1 MKRRNA
7 VIVIISGLALS
18 ACQSPE
24 PASDETQKL
33 EQRVAELEAAL
44 AEKNSGV
51 PAEAEV
57 ARPTSTR
64 PAPTPAA
71 ARPERPTPAPASRP
85 VARPAEP
92 EPMEELPAKAES
104 EPATQDPFPA
114 TVDAEAEAPFVREL
128 PAPQEIETEPVVPR
142 PDPGPEPVEIPDG
155 TELTL
160 VLETPLSSVDSKP
173 GDLVVAKVERAVDA
187 TGAIA
192 LPGATYVEGRVLE
205 VRNSGRVKGRA
216 RVVAAFDRIILR
228 GEPRR
233 LETTPI
239 VVEAESGAKRDAK
252 IVAGATA
259 AGAVLGAILGGKG
272 GAGKGA
278 ILGGGAGAG
287 AVLATKGKEVDLPS
301 GSRWTVRVREGG
313 SY

>member
-1 MKRRNA
+1 MPDQTRKT
-7 VIVIISGLALS
+7 ISSTQASALVD
-18 ACQSPE
+18 QSPYM
-24 PASDETQKL
+24 TKWMLYQWL
-33 EQRVAELEAAL
+33 R
-44 AEKNSGV
+44 
-51 PAEAEV
+51 
-57 ARPTSTR
+57 
-64 PAPTPAA
+64 
-71 ARPERPTPAPASRP
+71 
-85 VARPAEP
+85 
-92 EPMEELPAKAES
+92 
-104 EPATQDPFPA
+104 
-114 TVDAEAEAPFVREL
+114 RE
-128 PAPQEIETEPVVPR
+128 
-142 PDPGPEPVEIPDG
+142 DPGEDEADARMQWGLKMQPLVLAQCAEDLRLEVIPNG

-160 VLETPLSSVDSKP
+160 VLETPLSSVNSKP
-173 GDLVVAKVERAVDA
+173 GDLVVARVERAIDD

-205 VRNSGRVKGRA
+205 VRASGRVKGRA

-259 AGAVLGAILGGKG
+259 AGAVLGAVLGGKS

-287 AVLATKGKEVDLPS
+287 AVLATKGEEVDLPS
-301 GSRWTVRVREGG
+301 GSRWTVHVREGG

>member
-1 MKRRNA
+1 MKLRTA
-7 VIVIISGLALS
+7 VALIVSSLALG
-18 ACQSPE
+18 ACQSRE
-24 PASDETQKL
+24 PASDETERL
-33 EQRVAELEAAL
+33 AQRVAELEAAL
-44 AEKNSGV
+44 AEQRI
-51 PAEAEV
+51 EE
-57 ARPTSTR
+57 
-64 PAPTPAA
+64 
-71 ARPERPTPAPASRP
+71 
-85 VARPAEP
+85 PAEP
-92 EPMEELPAKAES
+92 EVAQPVSPPRAVAHPERSTPRAPVAPRPEPRPVEGLPPANKSES
-104 EPATQDPFPA
+104 TNEASTPPAVEAEPATS
-114 TVDAEAEAPFVREL
+114 L
-128 PAPQEIETEPVVPR
+128 PVSQEIETEPVVPR
-142 PDPGPEPVEIPDG
+142 PDPEPEPVEIPSG

-160 VLETPLSSVDSKP
+160 VLETPLSSVNSKP
-173 GDLVVAKVERAVDA
+173 GDLVVAKVERAIDD

-205 VRNSGRVKGRA
+205 VRASGRVKGRA

-239 VVEAESGAKRDAK
+239 VVEAASGAKRDAK

-259 AGAVLGAILGGKG
+259 AGVVLGAVLGGKS

-287 AVLATKGKEVDLPS
+287 AVLATRGKEVDLPA
-301 GSRWTVRVREGG
+301 GSRWTVHVREGG

>member
-1 MKRRNA
+1 M
-7 VIVIISGLALS
+7 VVIIAGLALA
-18 ACQSPE
+18 ACRSPE
-24 PASDETQKL
+24 PVNDETEKL

-44 AEKNSGV
+44 AERQSGEQ
-51 PAEAEV
+51 ADAAV
-57 ARPTSTR
+57 ARATSPR
-64 PAPTPAA
+64 QAVPPEAV
-71 ARPERPTPAPASRP
+71 RPERSTPPAASEP

-92 EPMEELPAKAES
+92 EPMEEMPAETES
-104 EPATQDPFPA
+104 DTAIESPVPATA
-114 TVDAEAEAPFVREL
+114 GVDAETPPEREL
-128 PAPQEIETEPVVPR
+128 PSPREIETEPVVPR
-142 PDPGPEPVEIPDG
+142 PDPGPAPVKIPDG

-173 GDLVVAKVERAVDA
+173 GDLVVAKVERAIDD

-205 VRNSGRVKGRA
+205 VRNSGRVKGRP

-239 VVEAESGAKRDAK
+239 VVEAESGAKRDAT

-278 ILGGGAGAG
+278 ILGGGAGA
-287 AVLATKGKEVDLPS
+287 VLATRGKEVDLPA
-301 GSRWTVRVREGG
+301 GSRWTVHVREGG